1 MIIIIIRV
9 CLCPC
14 RKGWYARMIIS
25 LSDIMSGKDKIKQM
39 TISLEMENFHLD
51 GVDYEFAKKNE
62 VECTITVLG
71 DRKVLLESQTN
82 LSLLIPCS
90 RCLDDVEVPFDIVI
104 SRELDFNESSADRI
118 KELDEQNYIDGYNL
132 DVDLLIFDEI
142 LLGFPLKVLCK
153 PDCKGICKV
162 CGKNLNREFCNCEQ
176 SVGDPRMLAIQD
188 IFKNYKEV

>member
-1 MIIIIIRV
+1 MVIIIIRV

-39 TISLEMENFHLD
+39 TMPLELEKFHLD
-51 GVDYEFAKKNE
+51 GIDYEFAKKNV
-62 VECTITVLG
+62 VECTVTVLG

-153 PDCKGICKV
+153 PDCEGICKV
-162 CGKNLNREFCNCEQ
+162 CGKNLNREFCDCEQ

>member
-1 MIIIIIRV
+1 MIIH
-9 CLCPC
+9 
-14 RKGWYARMIIS
+14 

-39 TISLEMENFHLD
+39 TVPLEMKYFHVN
-51 GVDYEFAKKNE
+51 GTDYEFAKKNP
-62 VECTITVLG
+62 VECTITVVG
-71 DRKVLLESQTN
+71 DRKILLESQTN

-90 RCLDDVEVPFDIVI
+90 RCLEEVEIPFDI
-104 SRELDFNESSADRI
+104 SASKELNFNESDADRI

-162 CGKNLNREFCNCEQ
+162 CGKNLNKESCDCEQ

-188 IFKNYKEV
+188 IFKKHKEV

>member
-1 MIIIIIRV
+1 M
-9 CLCPC
+9 CPC

-39 TISLEMENFHLD
+39 TMPLELEKFHLD
-51 GVDYEFAKKNE
+51 GIDYEFAKKNV
-62 VECTITVLG
+62 VECTVTVLG

-142 LLGFPLKVLCK
+142 LLGFPLKVLCEQ
-153 PDCKGICKV
+153 DCKGICKV
-162 CGKNLNREFCNCEQ
+162 CGKNLNREFCDCEQ